1 MGVNVVERAKV
12 ILDGTLN
19 PVLDRLDGSDLD
31 EDRDDVVAP
40 DIATAEDEVATR
52 SDEVVSQFQ
61 YSQ

>member
-1 MGVNVVERAKV
+1 M